1 MYLYIYMTHVCTY
14 VCMYILVYIYIYIYV
29 CVCAK
34 AGMLSGDAEEWKTLE
49 SWHAWV
55 IPGSGVSAARSGGAR
70 SISKP
75 QAGEAGTKHP
85 STASWWFSRFAKIQ
99 LLSEKSRCIVVNTL
113 QLLWG
118 KPGLASPAHYKEIWS
133 HYSETHLYPS
143 AATSRSTRDCSIL
156 RNRIASTIYKYHSP
170 RTIESWALNWPHV
183 VPPHVPTDLVLC
195 RFGLATIMEQ
205 RPCHEV
211 RLVSHDHREL
221 AIAGPT
227 DPLVS
232 DLHPFKASPKQ
243 R

>member
-1 MYLYIYMTHVCTY
+1 
-14 VCMYILVYIYIYIYV
+14 
-29 CVCAK
+29 
-34 AGMLSGDAEEWKTLE
+34 MLSGDAEEWKTLE

-55 IPGSGVSAARSGGAR
+55 IPGSLGSRQLGLVVPGQCLNLRQERPAM
-70 SISKP
+70 
-75 QAGEAGTKHP
+75 GTKHP

-99 LLSEKSRCIVVNTL
+99 LLSEKSRCILVNTL

-118 KPGLASPAHYKEIWS
+118 KPRLASPAHYKEIWS